1 MIAVIQNP
9 GRLLRFERVHKQS
22 TLSDRKRKRLPL
34 AMSDLAPFP
43 SKIDLLRS
51 CVLCSA
57 EAEVIN
63 DVENSR
69 ERRLGWKLFPKSNTA
84 PSAVL
89 LVRMNN
95 RVLVPWRFLLQVKA
109 APSLSF
115 PLPTSLPPSLSVCM
129 PPGHSVL

>member
-9 GRLLRFERVHKQS
+9 GRLLRFERVHRQS
-22 TLSDRKRKRLPL
+22 TLSDRKKRLPL

-51 CVLCSA
+51 CVLSSE

-84 PSAVL
+84 PASAV
-89 LVRMNN
+89 
-95 RVLVPWRFLLQVKA
+95 PF
-109 APSLSF
+109 S
-115 PLPTSLPPSLSVCM
+115 
-129 PPGHSVL
+129 